1 MPICIRLVYLG
12 YVEMQLFNRAFQFA
26 SVGITNGLNVDV
38 ALCWSSTIEIIL
50 LEEGDV
56 GIFVC
61 TIIYHAMKKNAECC
75 KMVEASRRNGYL
87 EVDNQ

>member
-1 MPICIRLVYLG
+1 
-12 YVEMQLFNRAFQFA
+12 MQLVNGAFQFA

-38 ALCWSSTIEIIL
+38 ALCWSSTIEITL
-50 LEEGDV
+50 LEKGDV

-61 TIIYHAMKKNAECC
+61 TIIYYAIKKNVECC
-75 KMVEASRRNGYL
+75 KMVEASRRNGYM